1 MNRKTSLRANRPRK
15 ARTTFVLL
23 LAIASLALFVSG
35 CTGLKQ
41 YRTNYSE
48 SNAAADPTNCPT
60 CTLEVTTNYVLGF
73 VECDDQGWLWD
84 VRQMNTVVNR
94 LIQED
99 ARTNLLMV
107 VFVHGWKHNA
117 SFDDENV

>member
-1 MNRKTSLRANRPRK
+1 MIHSTFLRAGK
-15 ARTTFVLL
+15 AGLL
-23 LAIASLALFVSG
+23 LASALVTVTLALCVSG

-41 YRTNYSE
+41 YRTDYSAGDT
-48 SNAAADPTNCPT
+48 AAHKTNGQF

-94 LIQED
+94 LIEED
-99 ARTNLLMV
+99 GRTNLIMLV
-107 VFVHGWKHNA
+107 LVHGWKHNA
-117 SFDDENV
+117 SFDD